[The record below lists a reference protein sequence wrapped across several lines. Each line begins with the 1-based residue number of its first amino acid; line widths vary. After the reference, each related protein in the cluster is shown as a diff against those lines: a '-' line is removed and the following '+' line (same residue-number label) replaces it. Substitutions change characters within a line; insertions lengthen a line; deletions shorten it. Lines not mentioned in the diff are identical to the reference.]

1 MEQLT
6 TYRVTGKTTAVAFI
20 FKYDLNGDLKVFE
33 IVGEPLNEQQKYY
46 LFGSAYRFP
55 IDEEKI
61 IIWAKN
67 PTFTEKFK
75 VEKIPADL
83 SFERLWEAYNYKM
96 GKKDAEKSFKKLKEA
111 DVIKLF
117 LSLKGYENHLK
128 RTAQAKAYL
137 ATYINKEYFNNEYS

>member
-33 IVGEPLNEQQKYY
+33 LVGKPLNEDQKWW
-46 LFGSAYRFP
+46 LFGEFRFP
-55 IDEEKI
+55 IDEGKI

-96 GKKDAEKSFKKLKEA
+96 GKKDAEKSFKKLGR
-111 DVIKLF
+111 V
-117 LSLKGYENHLK
+117 LKSMM
-128 RTAQAKAYL
+128 
-137 ATYINKEYFNNEYS
+137 I